1 MANPTPR
8 LERGRREAV
17 VAYAWGSP
25 TVTISAEGQLERIRR
40 HCFEQKWE
48 IVAEIQTRRFAD
60 LGELA
65 RQVVETEAQH
75 LALTREAVEDLQ
87 QRLPE
92 LWSELQARFQ
102 ARDVT
107 LVVV

>member
-1 MANPTPR
+1 MADPTPGV
-8 LERGRREAV
+8 GRRCREPV

-25 TVTISAEGQLERIRR
+25 TVTISAEAQIERIRR

-48 IVAEIQTRRFAD
+48 IVAEIQARRFAD

-65 RQVVETEAQH
+65 RRVMETEAQH
-75 LALTREAVEDLQ
+75 LVVTREAAEDLQ

-92 LWSELQARFQ
+92 LWSEVQFRFQ
-102 ARDVT
+102 ARDVA